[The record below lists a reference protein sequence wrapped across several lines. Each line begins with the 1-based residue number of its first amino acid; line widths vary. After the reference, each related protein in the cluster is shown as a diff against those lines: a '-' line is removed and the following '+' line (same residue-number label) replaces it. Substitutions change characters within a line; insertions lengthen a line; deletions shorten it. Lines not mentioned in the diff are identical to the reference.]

1 MHDYKLMEDDNTTL
15 LFNSC
20 FVDDE
25 DIEYANKH
33 SFNVLYTET
42 RCTDTFSLIK
52 KFIDLGYTLNI
63 IEKPMKCGNL
73 VLDPKLYA
81 KLIHPDNL
89 RLATDEFNEG
99 ENKNE

>member
-1 MHDYKLMEDDNTTL
+1 MHDYKLMKNDNTTL

-20 FVDDE
+20 FVDYE
-25 DIEYANKH
+25 DIEYAYKRR
-33 SFNVLYTET
+33 FNILYTET
-42 RCTDTFSLIK
+42 SCCDTFSLIK

-99 ENKNE
+99 EK